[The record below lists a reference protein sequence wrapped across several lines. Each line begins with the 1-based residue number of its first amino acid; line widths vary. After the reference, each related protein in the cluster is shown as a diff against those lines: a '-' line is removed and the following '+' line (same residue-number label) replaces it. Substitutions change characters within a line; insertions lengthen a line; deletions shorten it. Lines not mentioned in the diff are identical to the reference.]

1 MPGLRWRRYR
11 WPAVL
16 TLAVLAVTSGAVAK
30 AHGDGS
36 SSPRISPVLT
46 RFDVTQ
52 TKRDA
57 TTCLGQDGNTYE
69 VLRQVFTGTSV
80 AEVPPADPSLT
91 GALTIRST
99 LYRNTVSGDG
109 IFKGTAVV
117 VSDTTHRTTFVGTF
131 AGATNGARGAGGLL
145 VGTVRGPS
153 DLANGKLI
161 GNMDIA
167 FADPTVTTVTG
178 TVGGLGNPEHPA
190 VVVQGFCG
198 GENGDRGDSE
208 R

>member
-46 RFDVTQ
+46 RFEVMQ

-91 GALTIRST
+91 GALTVRSM
-99 LYRNTVSGDG
+99 LFRNTVSGDG
-109 IFKGTAVV
+109 VFKGTAVV

-145 VGTVRGPS
+145 VGSVRGPS
-153 DLANGKLI
+153 ELTNGKLI
-161 GNMDIA
+161 GNMDIS
-167 FADPTVTTVTG
+167 FADPTVTAVTG

-190 VVVQGFCG
+190 VIVQGFCG
-198 GENGDRGDSE
+198 GENGDSGDSE